1 MEKQNL
7 SGIVV
12 YTIHGG
18 EEQKQLRDS
27 LRNKITSVFDAIQI
41 DESTYGININAENRD
56 AVVKKLEKIC
66 KEAQEESGLSFSN
79 NDFVKFYYP
88 TRKEESRDNR
98 WIRHKVIE
106 LFDKK

>member
-1 MEKQNL
+1 METKNL

-27 LRNKITSVFDAIQI
+27 LRDKITTMFDAIQI

-56 AVVKKLEKIC
+56 AVVKKLGI
-66 KEAQEESGLSFSN
+66 
-79 NDFVKFYYP
+79 
-88 TRKEESRDNR
+88 
-98 WIRHKVIE
+98 
-106 LFDKK
+106 